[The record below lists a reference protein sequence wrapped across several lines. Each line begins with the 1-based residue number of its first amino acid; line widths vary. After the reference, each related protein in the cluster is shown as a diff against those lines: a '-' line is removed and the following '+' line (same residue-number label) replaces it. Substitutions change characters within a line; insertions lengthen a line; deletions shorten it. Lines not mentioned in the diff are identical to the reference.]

1 VTRRNRLFLTV
12 FLQGLIDPAKINVKL
27 ERGIDEKGFSEQKR
41 VFKSGSYV
49 YGGYGFVRML
59 GKFAKFCR

>member
-1 VTRRNRLFLTV
+1 MI
-12 FLQGLIDPAKINVKL
+12 GPAKINVKS
-27 ERGIDEKGFSEQKR
+27 ERGIDEKDFTEQKR